1 MKKVEEV
8 EKVEMFK
15 ELKKLKR
22 ILIVAATEG
31 EAGIFGNI
39 KGIVKSG
46 GVFEIG
52 DYKIDTLVTGV
63 GSVSTAWS
71 LSKWFS
77 VNEKPYL
84 VINIGI
90 AGSFKKDIPVGEVVI
105 PVSDCFADAGI
116 ESGRGFLTLAEAGL
130 DDPDRFPFRS
140 GRIICD
146 NRFVD
151 LVAGK
156 LRKAHAVTVN
166 TASGTEETIARLV
179 SKYDPDIETMEGATF
194 AYICSCEKVD
204 YLALRSV
211 SNLIGPRK
219 EQKWDIPLALESLAL
234 ALEEFFTVIDF

>member
-1 MKKVEEV
+1 M
-8 EKVEMFK
+8 
-15 ELKKLKR
+15 KR
-22 ILIVAATEG
+22 ILIVAATDG
-31 EAGIFGNI
+31 EASILSNI
-39 KGIVKSG
+39 RDIVNSG
-46 GVFEIG
+46 GGFEQG

-63 GSVSTAWS
+63 GSVSTSWS

-77 VNEKPYL
+77 VNEKPQL
-84 VINIGI
+84 AINIGI
-90 AGSFKKDIPVGEVVI
+90 AGSFKKDIAAGDVVI
-105 PVSDCFADAGI
+105 AVSDCFADAGI

-130 DDPDRFPFRS
+130 EDPDRFPFRN
-140 GRIICD
+140 GRIICN

-151 LVAGK
+151 RAAEK
-156 LRKAHAVTVN
+156 LRKVNAVTVN

-219 EQKWDIPLALESLAL
+219 EQKWDIPLALSAL
-234 ALEEFFTVIDF
+234 TRTLEEFLPTTDF